1 MPEETKVAPAPT
13 APIVAAPAPT
23 AAQTTVESTG
33 TVPRGTAEQT
43 TQARGGLWDMMP
55 MIVGMILVF
64 YFLIIRPEKKR
75 QQHQKE
81 MLGGM
86 KENDKVIL
94 AGIGIYGTIAKIEGD
109 DVTLIIDPKKDV
121 RIKVRKDA
129 IGGIV
134 PDEKK

>member
-1 MPEETKVAPAPT
+1 
-13 APIVAAPAPT
+13 
-23 AAQTTVESTG
+23 
-33 TVPRGTAEQT
+33 
-43 TQARGGLWDMMP
+43 MMP